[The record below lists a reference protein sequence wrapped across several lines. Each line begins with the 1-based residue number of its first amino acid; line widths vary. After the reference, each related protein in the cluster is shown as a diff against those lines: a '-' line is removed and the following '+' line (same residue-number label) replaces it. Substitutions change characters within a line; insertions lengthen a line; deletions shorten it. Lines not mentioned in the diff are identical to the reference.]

1 METQNTTPSTI
12 PHSREAEEALLGAVL
27 INPDAYFDAADFLK
41 ADDFFIQRHQYIW
54 NAFKS
59 LHEKSIPLD
68 LLTVFEELERMG
80 QINDV
85 GGPAYLTGLIN
96 QVPSSLNAEAYG
108 RIIQTHCTRRK
119 IIRAAGRMAQFA
131 YDESLEQNDLTGWC
145 VSEMEQAISDAMG
158 QGLVHISESLS
169 DMYDQMS
176 EASKNQEVP
185 GIQTDI
191 NGVDNILGGL
201 DIGLG
206 VIASRPGLGKTSF
219 KHTVGLNVAKQGKRV
234 AIFSLEMS
242 RVEVS
247 ERLTAINTRI
257 NLQAIRSGQLDAAEW
272 IRVNQSIEEVEKLHI
287 HVDDTPELTP
297 AQIEAKCKRL
307 IMREG
312 PLDLILV
319 DYLQLV
325 SPPFKASEGN
335 RTVAVDAIAKGLR
348 VLARRLNVPVIAG
361 AQLNREIEK
370 EKRRPRL
377 SDLRESGGIE
387 AEAHLVMF
395 LYRDEDEGS
404 SEVIIAKHRN
414 GPTGTAQVRYCK
426 EITKFED
433 V

>member
-1 METQNTTPSTI
+1 MDIQTTTTI
-12 PHSREAEEALLGAVL
+12 PHSDEAEKGLLGAVL
-27 INPDAYFDAADFLK
+27 INPDAYFEAADFLK
-41 ADDFFIQRHQYIW
+41 VDDLFIDRHKLIW
-54 NAFKS
+54 DAFRR
-59 LHEKSIPLD
+59 LNENHTPID

-80 QINDV
+80 HINDV
-85 GGPAYLTGLIN
+85 GGSAYLTGLIT

-108 RIIQTHCTRRK
+108 RIIQVHSTRRK
-119 IIRAAGRMAQFA
+119 IIKAAGRMAQLA
-131 YDESLEQNDLTGWC
+131 YDESIELDELTGRC
-145 VSEMEQAISDAMG
+145 VSELEQAVSDAMG
-158 QGLVHISESLS
+158 QGLVHISEPLS
-169 DMYDQMS
+169 EMYDQMS
-176 EASKNQEVP
+176 EASKNQKVP
-185 GIQTDI
+185 GLQTDI
-191 NGVDNILGGL
+191 KGLDNILGSL

-206 VIASRPGLGKTSF
+206 VIASRPAVGKTSF
-219 KHTVGLNVAKQGKRV
+219 EHTVGFNVAKQGGYV

-242 RVEVS
+242 SVEVS

-257 NLQAIRSGQLDAAEW
+257 NLQAIRSGQLGADEW
-272 IRVNQSIEEVEKLHI
+272 VRVNQSIEEIEKMHI
-287 HVDDTPELTP
+287 YVDDTPELTT

-312 PLDLILV
+312 HLDLVLV

-387 AEAHLVMF
+387 AEAHLVMM
-395 LYRDEDEGS
+395 LHRDEDEGV
-404 SEVIIAKHRN
+404 SEIIVAKHRN
-414 GPTGTAQVRYCK
+414 GPTGTAQVRYRK

-433 V
+433 I

>member
-1 METQNTTPSTI
+1 MDTQITTTI
-12 PHSREAEEALLGAVL
+12 PYSPEAEKALLGAVL

-41 ADDFFIQRHQYIW
+41 KDDFFIQRHQLIW
-54 NAFKS
+54 NAFRR
-59 LHEKSIPLD
+59 LNENHIPLD
-68 LLTVFEELERMG
+68 LLTVSEELDRMG
-80 QINDV
+80 QLNDV
-85 GGPAYLTGLIN
+85 GGSAYLTGLIN

-108 RIIQTHCTRRK
+108 RIIQTHSTRRK
-119 IIRAAGRMAQFA
+119 IIKAAGRMAQLA
-131 YDESLEQNDLTGWC
+131 YDESIEMDELTGRC
-145 VSEMEQAISDAMG
+145 VSELEQAVRDAMG
-158 QGLVHISESLS
+158 QGLVHISEPLS
-169 DMYDQMS
+169 EMYDQMS

-191 NGVDNILGGL
+191 KAVDNILGGL
-201 DIGLG
+201 GVGLG
-206 VIASRPGLGKTSF
+206 VVASRPGGGKTSF
-219 KHTVGLNVAKQGKRV
+219 EHTVGLNVAKQGGRV

-242 RVEVS
+242 SVEVS

-257 NLQAIRSGQLDAAEW
+257 NLQAIRSGQLGADEW
-272 IRVNQSIEEVEKLHI
+272 TRVNQSIEEVEQLHI

-307 IMREG
+307 VMREG
-312 PLDLILV
+312 PLDLVLV

-387 AEAHLVMF
+387 AEAHVVMF
-395 LYRDEDEGS
+395 LYRDEDEDV

-414 GPTGTAQVRYCK
+414 GPTGTAQVRYRK

-433 V
+433 I